1 MKLSIA
7 AACATAS
14 LACTT
19 LIADTRPDSH
29 APVGVMGDHT
39 HQTGE
44 IMLSYRY
51 MHMEMQGNLD
61 GTSSRSPEA
70 IVSTEAN
77 RFANPPM
84 QPPNLRVVPT
94 KMTMQMHMLGA
105 MYAPSDRVTLMG
117 MVNYAEK
124 EMQHVTF
131 MGPMGTTRLGTFTT
145 ATSGIGDTSL
155 AALIKV
161 FDGNTSH
168 WHITAGVSL
177 PTGSIDETD
186 SILTPMNTHPA
197 ARLPYPMQLGSGTYD
212 VIAGL
217 TYTDNHAAWG
227 WGSQWRSVFRSGEN
241 DEDYTLGDEH
251 RLSGWLSYRVAPL
264 VSISGRLEYFDRG
277 NIDGID
283 PLIVAPIQ
291 TADPDRQ
298 AAKRLDAA
306 VGVNFVLPSEQQRI
320 ALELNAPIKQDLDG
334 PQMETDWYASLGWQ
348 FTF

>member
-19 LIADTRPDSH
+19 LFADTRPDSH
-29 APVGVMGDHT
+29 APVGAMGDHT

-251 RLSGWLSYRVAPL
+251 RLSGWLRVWKK
-264 VSISGRLEYFDRG
+264 I
-277 NIDGID
+277 
-283 PLIVAPIQ
+283 
-291 TADPDRQ
+291 T
-298 AAKRLDAA
+298 
-306 VGVNFVLPSEQQRI
+306 
-320 ALELNAPIKQDLDG
+320 
-334 PQMETDWYASLGWQ
+334 
-348 FTF
+348 